1 MRFETVEAEL
11 KRLAPAATDPDAL
24 AATRARVMAL
34 VHGTADVHE
43 DAAAM
48 GDGKVVPVTRTSRR
62 RRLSMRI
69 GAAAAVAAA
78 GIVGATLWPDSHA
91 SWIPAAYASWRA
103 VPESV
108 TPGDAE
114 AQATACLARMRL
126 ADPDGQVADALRF
139 DDLVPVVA
147 ERRGDWTYTLLT
159 AEAAGERASATCLLP
174 LDPNSREMGS
184 VGGSGGGIALT
195 PASDQILWSGGGR
208 GGQWSDTWGYVG
220 DGVARVT
227 VTLANGVLVDA
238 TVTNGYFAAWWPSV
252 SSNDEHGQ
260 APYTLTWYLKDGA
273 LGGTYDWA
281 ADWPKVP
288 QAG

>member
-1 MRFETVEAEL
+1 MAAVHDTAETY
-11 KRLAPAATDPDAL
+11 
-24 AATRARVMAL
+24 
-34 VHGTADVHE
+34 E

-48 GDGKVVPVTRTSRR
+48 GDGKVVPITRMSRR
-62 RRLSMRI
+62 RRLSLRI

-78 GIVGATLWPDSHA
+78 GIVGATLWPASHS

-103 VPESV
+103 VPEPV

-114 AQATACLARMRL
+114 AQAKACLARMRL
-126 ADPDGQVADALRF
+126 GDPDGEVADALRF

-159 AEAAGERASATCLLP
+159 AEAGGEHASATCLLP
-174 LDPNSREMGS
+174 LDPNSQETGS
-184 VGGSGGGIALT
+184 AGGGGGGIAST
-195 PASDQILWSGGGR
+195 PASDQIQWSGGG
-208 GGQWSDTWGYVG
+208 WSDNWADTWGYAG
-220 DGVARVT
+220 NDVARVT
-227 VTLANGVLVDA
+227 VTLSNGVMVDV
-238 TVTNGYFAAWWPSV
+238 TVSNGYFAAWWPSV

-260 APYTLTWYLKDGA
+260 ASYTLTWYLKDGPV
-273 LGGTYDWA
+273 GGTFDWT